1 MKMKKWFEKVVEVI
15 IALNF
20 TFVATTIE
28 SDFTLPYIA
37 CLVIALATMG
47 VGTYLIVNY
56 GRDGE
61 D

>member
-20 TFVATTIE
+20 IFVATTIE

-37 CLVIALATMG
+37 CLVIALATTR
-47 VGTYLIVNY
+47 VGTYIIVNY